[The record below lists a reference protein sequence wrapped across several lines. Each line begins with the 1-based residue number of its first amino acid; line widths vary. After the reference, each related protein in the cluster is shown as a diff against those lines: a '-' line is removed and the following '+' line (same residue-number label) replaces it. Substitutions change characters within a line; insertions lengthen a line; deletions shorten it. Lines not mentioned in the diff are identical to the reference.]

1 MKTTCNFLVT
11 LTLTLLSN
19 ILYSQSVSDNIN
31 TKSLVGWENLTWGM
45 TEEDVKNKCSNRL
58 KYLDK
63 YDEYTSDS
71 LYCPFKI
78 ENYELSYYKDLS
90 VSFLFHLRTKKLE
103 RVFVILDNPENV
115 LSIVRNIKSTLENQ
129 YGKVHIAHETENFD
143 FNWIFPNLIIDFQHD
158 VIKFDKNVLLN
169 RIFLSFR
176 KPSKDLVSKIK
187 KESEKNYKETT
198 FNASIYE
205 MYPTENYWTFLKL
218 DTRNGKIWQ
227 VHFNI
232 NEGFEGVVDLNSES
246 LTFNDQEIQ
255 GRFRIIPTKNMYN
268 FLLLD
273 QLTGRTYQVQ
283 WNTEL
288 LNRSVTLIW

>member
-19 ILYSQSVSDNIN
+19 ILYSQSVPANIH

-45 TEEDVKNKCSNRL
+45 TEEDVKNKCPHRL
-58 KYLDK
+58 KYLEEF
-63 YDEYTSDS
+63 DEYSDS

-78 ENYELSYYKDLS
+78 ENYELSYYKNLS

-103 RVFVILDNPENV
+103 RVYVVLDNPENV

-129 YGKVHIAHETENFD
+129 FGKVHIAHETKNFD
-143 FNWIFPNLIIDFQHD
+143 FNWVFPNLLIDFQHD

-169 RIFLSFR
+169 RIFLSFS
-176 KPSKDLVSKIK
+176 KPSKDIVSKIK
-187 KESEKNYKETT
+187 KESEKNYQESK
-198 FNASIYE
+198 FNSSFYE
-205 MYPTENYWTFLKL
+205 MYPTDNYWTFLKL
-218 DTRNGKIWQ
+218 DTRNGKLWQ

-246 LTFNDQEIQ
+246 LAFDDNQIQ
-255 GRFRIIPTKNMYN
+255 GRFKIFPTKNTYN

-288 LNRSVTLIW
+288 LNRTIELIW

>member
-1 MKTTCNFLVT
+1 MKNNYNFLVT
-11 LTLTLLSN
+11 LTLMLLSK
-19 ILYSQSVSDNIN
+19 ILYSQYVPAHIPTN
-31 TKSLVGWENLTWGM
+31 SLVGWENLVWGM
-45 TEEDVKNKCSNRL
+45 TEEDVKNKYSNRL
-58 KYLDK
+58 KHLDK
-63 YDEYTSDS
+63 FGEYSDS
-71 LYCPFKI
+71 LYCPFEI
-78 ENYELSYYKDLS
+78 ENYELSYYKNLS
-90 VSFLFHLRTKKLE
+90 VSFLFHLKSKKLE
-103 RVFVILDNPENV
+103 RVYVVLDNPDNV
-115 LSIVRNIKSTLENQ
+115 LSVVRNIKSTLENQ
-129 YGKVHIAHETENFD
+129 YGRMHFAHEKQYFD
-143 FNWIFPNLIIDFQHD
+143 FNWIFPNLLIDFQHD
-158 VIKFDKNVLLN
+158 VIKFDKQVLLN
-169 RIFLSFR
+169 RIFLSFS

-198 FNASIYE
+198 FNGSIYE